1 MVVDVV
7 AIVVVVVDVAAVVVV
22 VVDVAAVVVV
32 VVVVVVVS
40 GSRDFASAFQKKN
53 HDFPEC
59 LSVCA
64 STFGQVATPLLVQ
77 FADLTGL
84 LSPEF
89 MLRIFTWQA
98 RTKNCWRQDS
108 NPAPSDGRS

>member
-1 MVVDVV
+1 MVVDVAVVVVVVVDV
-7 AIVVVVVDVAAVVVV
+7 AAVVVVNVAAVVVVDVAAVVVV
-22 VVDVAAVVVV
+22 VVDVAA

-64 STFGQVATPLLVQ
+64 STFGQVAKPLLVQ

-89 MLRIFTWQA
+89 MLIIFT
-98 RTKNCWRQDS
+98 R
-108 NPAPSDGRS
+108 

>member
-7 AIVVVVVDVAAVVVV
+7 AVAVVVDVAAVVIVV
-22 VVDVAAVVVV
+22 ADVAAVV

-77 FADLTGL
+77 FADLTDL
-84 LSPEF
+84 FPPKF
-89 MLRIFTWQA
+89 RLRILTWQA
-98 RTKNCWRQDS
+98 RTKKLL
-108 NPAPSDGRS
+108 ATGFKPSPSG

>member
-32 VVVVVVVS
+32 VVDVVVS

-84 LSPEF
+84 LPPEF

-98 RTKNCWRQDS
+98 RTKKN
-108 NPAPSDGRS
+108 

>member
-7 AIVVVVVDVAAVVVV
+7 AVAVVVDVAAVVIVV
-22 VVDVAAVVVV
+22 ADVAAVV

-84 LSPEF
+84 FSPEF
-89 MLRIFTWQA
+89 RLRIFTW
-98 RTKNCWRQDS
+98 
-108 NPAPSDGRS
+108 